1 MNLVLIGR
9 KGTYISAHNEDVC
22 AKVGGLVWMTIV
34 ELDNGTI
41 KWFAAVRHDVYET
54 PG

>member
-1 MNLVLIGR
+1 MFVQ
-9 KGTYISAHNEDVC
+9 
-22 AKVGGLVWMTIV
+22 KVDRLVWMTIV
-34 ELDNGTI
+34 ELDYVII